1 MPSLFNV
8 IKNTSVVSKG
18 CKEINTEYTV
28 TKHKEEEASEKKKE
42 LGEKN
47 AKDFI
52 KSYEVLARTML
63 EKARRESEEIVSNSY
78 DKAKSIEEDAYTKGF
93 NLGKEDGYSDGYSEG
108 KLLADKYYEDIKTKA
123 NAEIDLLNENAEKM
137 LLNAKDEYTNYL
149 KEKQQNIK
157 DLIVY
162 ITKQVLLKEIEN
174 SDAITNMIIDAIDN
188 AKDSKNIIIKTKSIY
203 KDDIEEKIELWKA
216 KTVFSGEIFVIVDD
230 NLEDGK
236 AIIEKENGKI
246 VVDVMSA
253 LDKIEEVIQSE
264 ES

>member
-1 MPSLFNV
+1 
-8 IKNTSVVSKG
+8 
-18 CKEINTEYTV
+18 
-28 TKHKEEEASEKKKE
+28 
-42 LGEKN
+42 
-47 AKDFI
+47 
-52 KSYEVLARTML
+52 LARTML

-78 DKAKSIEEDAYTKGF
+78 NKAKSIEEDAYTKGF

-123 NAEIDLLNENAEKM
+123 NAEIDLLNENADKM

-149 KEKQQNIK
+149 KEKQENIK

-162 ITKQVLLKEIEN
+162 IVKQVLLKEIEN
-174 SDAITNMIIDAIDN
+174 NDAITNMIIDSIDN

-203 KDDIEEKIELWKA
+203 KDDLEEKIESWKA
-216 KTVFSGEIFVIVDD
+216 KTVFNGKVFVIVDD

-246 VVDVMSA
+246 IVDAMSA
-253 LDKIEEVIQSE
+253 LDKIEEIVKSE
-264 ES
+264 E